1 MEFEEKEKTYDD
13 FRGAGV
19 YADLL
24 LDRTFKKA
32 FDPDS
37 PNKICLIELLNAVLE
52 GEIDRPITEVQSRD
66 KEFCEGSND
75 NRATIFDLYCIDSVG
90 RRFIVEVQLARQEN
104 IVNRAI
110 YYAAQA
116 VVAQGEKGR
125 GYLYGLDP
133 VITVV
138 LMDFKAFGDDRYIR
152 RAKLRERD
160 CSDLI
165 GTLTF
170 AFVELPKFKKTLEEL
185 RTPLDWGLYALK
197 NIKSLRK
204 MPESY
209 TGTPFELLFSVA
221 ELAKLTKEEQK
232 MIDEAQKAK
241 WDAAAIR
248 DYAIKSG
255 RKEGL
260 EQGIKEGI
268 EKGIA
273 KGIER
278 GIEKGIEKGMK
289 KGVAKG
295 VKMGILEGESRK
307 AREMAKSLLEQGVPI
322 EVIAK
327 ASKLSADEIQKLE

>member
-1 MEFEEKEKTYDD
+1 MEFEEKEKTFENY
-13 FRGAGV
+13 RGAGV

-37 PNKICLIELLNAVLE
+37 PNKVCLIELLNAVLE
-52 GEIDRPITEVQSRD
+52 GEIDSPITEVHSRD
-66 KEFCEGSND
+66 KELSNGSND

-138 LMDFKAFGDDRYIR
+138 LMDFETFGDGQYVH

-160 CSDLI
+160 CSDLS

-185 RTPLDWGLYALK
+185 ETSLDRGLYALR
-197 NIKSLRK
+197 NIKNLRR
-204 MPESY
+204 MPAFY
-209 TGTPFELLFSVA
+209 AGTAFERLFSVA

-241 WDAAAIR
+241 WDAEAIR

-260 EQGIKEGI
+260 EQGFKEGVKKGVKEGIKEGI
-268 EKGIA
+268 
-273 KGIER
+273 
-278 GIEKGIEKGMK
+278 K
-289 KGVAKG
+289 KGVK
-295 VKMGILEGESRK
+295 KGILEGEKRK
-307 AREMAKSLLEQGVPI
+307 AREMAKSLREQGVSVEI
-322 EVIAK
+322 IAK
-327 ASKLSADEIQKLE
+327 AAKLSADEIQQLE

>member
-1 MEFEEKEKTYDD
+1 MEFEEKEKSFEDY
-13 FRGAGV
+13 RGAGV

-32 FDPDS
+32 FDPES
-37 PNKICLIELLNAVLE
+37 PNKVCLIELLNAVLE
-52 GEIDRPITEVQSRD
+52 GELESPITEVQSRD

-75 NRATIFDLYCIDSVG
+75 NRATIFDLYCIDSIG

-110 YYAAQA
+110 YYASQA
-116 VVAQGEKGR
+116 VVAQGERGR
-125 GYLYGLDP
+125 NYRYEIDP
-133 VITVV
+133 VITIV
-138 LMDFKAFGDDRYIR
+138 LMDFETFDDEQYVH

-160 CSDLI
+160 CSDLSE
-165 GTLTF
+165 TLTF
-170 AFVELPKFKKTLEEL
+170 AFVELPKFKKTLGEL
-185 RTPLDWGLYALK
+185 KTPLDRGLYALK
-197 NIKSLRK
+197 NIKTLRK

-241 WDAAAIR
+241 WDAEAIR

-268 EKGIA
+268 EKGI
-273 KGIER
+273 KEGVKV
-278 GIEKGIEKGMK
+278 GVK
-289 KGVAKG
+289 KGVKR
-295 VKMGILEGESRK
+295 GILEGEKRK
-307 AREMAKSLLEQGVPI
+307 AREMAKSLLEQGVSI
-322 EVIAK
+322 EIIAK
-327 ASKLSADEIQKLE
+327 ASKLSADEIQKME

>member
-1 MEFEEKEKTYDD
+1 MEFEEKEKTFENY
-13 FRGAGV
+13 RGAGV

-37 PNKICLIELLNAVLE
+37 PNKVCLIELLNAVLE
-52 GEIDRPITEVQSRD
+52 GEIDSPITEVHSRD
-66 KEFCEGSND
+66 KELSNGSND

-138 LMDFKAFGDDRYIR
+138 LMDFETFGDGRYVH

-160 CSDLI
+160 CSDLS

-185 RTPLDWGLYALK
+185 ETSLDRGLYALR
-197 NIKSLRK
+197 NIKNLRR
-204 MPESY
+204 MPAFY
-209 TGTPFELLFSVA
+209 AGTAFERLFSVA

-241 WDAAAIR
+241 WDAEAIR

-260 EQGIKEGI
+260 EQGFKEGV
-268 EKGIA
+268 
-273 KGIER
+273 
-278 GIEKGIEKGMK
+278 K
-289 KGVAKG
+289 KGVKEGVKKG
-295 VKMGILEGESRK
+295 VKEGVKKGILEGEKRK
-307 AREMAKSLLEQGVPI
+307 AREMAKSLREQGVSVEI
-322 EVIAK
+322 IAK
-327 ASKLSADEIQKLE
+327 AAKLSADEIQQLE

>member
-1 MEFEEKEKTYDD
+1 MEFEEKEKTFENY
-13 FRGAGV
+13 RGAGV

-37 PNKICLIELLNAVLE
+37 PNKVCLIELLNAVLE
-52 GEIDRPITEVQSRD
+52 GEIDSPITEVHSRD
-66 KEFCEGSND
+66 KELSNGSND

-138 LMDFKAFGDDRYIR
+138 LMDFETFGDGQYVH

-160 CSDLI
+160 CSDLS

-185 RTPLDWGLYALK
+185 ETSLDRGLYALR
-197 NIKSLRK
+197 NIKNLRR
-204 MPESY
+204 MPAFY
-209 TGTPFELLFSVA
+209 AGTAFERLFSVA

-241 WDAAAIR
+241 WDAEAIR

-260 EQGIKEGI
+260 EQGFKEGVKKGVKEGI
-268 EKGIA
+268 
-273 KGIER
+273 
-278 GIEKGIEKGMK
+278 K
-289 KGVAKG
+289 KGVK
-295 VKMGILEGESRK
+295 KGILEGEKRK
-307 AREMAKSLLEQGVPI
+307 AREMAKSLREQGVSVEI
-322 EVIAK
+322 IAK
-327 ASKLSADEIQKLE
+327 AAKLSADEIQQLE

>member
-1 MEFEEKEKTYDD
+1 MEFEEKEKTFENY
-13 FRGAGV
+13 RGAGV

-37 PNKICLIELLNAVLE
+37 PNKVCLIELLNAVLE
-52 GEIDRPITEVQSRD
+52 GEIDSPITEVHSRD
-66 KEFCEGSND
+66 KELSNGSND

-138 LMDFKAFGDDRYIR
+138 LMDFETFGDGQYVH

-160 CSDLI
+160 CSDLS

-185 RTPLDWGLYALK
+185 ETSLDRGLYALR
-197 NIKSLRK
+197 NIKNLRR
-204 MPESY
+204 MPAFY
-209 TGTPFELLFSVA
+209 AGTAFERLFSVA

-241 WDAAAIR
+241 WDAEAIR

-260 EQGIKEGI
+260 EQGFKEGV
-268 EKGIA
+268 
-273 KGIER
+273 
-278 GIEKGIEKGMK
+278 K
-289 KGVAKG
+289 KGVKEGVKEGVKKG
-295 VKMGILEGESRK
+295 VKKGILEGEKRK
-307 AREMAKSLLEQGVPI
+307 AREMAKSLREQGVSVEI
-322 EVIAK
+322 IAK
-327 ASKLSADEIQKLE
+327 AAKLSADEIQQLE

>member
-1 MEFEEKEKTYDD
+1 MEFEEKEKTFENY
-13 FRGAGV
+13 RGAGV

-37 PNKICLIELLNAVLE
+37 PNKVCLIELLNAVLE
-52 GEIDRPITEVQSRD
+52 GEIDSPITEVHSRD
-66 KEFCEGSND
+66 KELSNGSND

-125 GYLYGLDP
+125 RYLYGLDP

-138 LMDFKAFGDDRYIR
+138 LMDFETFGDGQYVH

-160 CSDLI
+160 CSDLS

-185 RTPLDWGLYALK
+185 ETSLDRGLYALR
-197 NIKSLRK
+197 NIKNLRR
-204 MPESY
+204 MPAFY
-209 TGTPFELLFSVA
+209 AGTAFERLFSVA

-241 WDAAAIR
+241 WDAEAIR

-260 EQGIKEGI
+260 EQGFKEGVKKGVKEGI
-268 EKGIA
+268 
-273 KGIER
+273 
-278 GIEKGIEKGMK
+278 K
-289 KGVAKG
+289 KGVKKG
-295 VKMGILEGESRK
+295 VKKGILEGEKRK
-307 AREMAKSLLEQGVPI
+307 AREMAKSLREQGVSVEI
-322 EVIAK
+322 IAK
-327 ASKLSADEIQKLE
+327 AAKLSADEIQQLE

>member
-1 MEFEEKEKTYDD
+1 MEFEEKEKTFENY
-13 FRGAGV
+13 RGAGV

-37 PNKICLIELLNAVLE
+37 PNKVCLIELLNAVLE
-52 GEIDRPITEVQSRD
+52 GEIDSPITEVHSRN
-66 KEFCEGSND
+66 KELSNGSND

-138 LMDFKAFGDDRYIR
+138 LMDFETFGDGQYVH

-160 CSDLI
+160 CSDLS

-185 RTPLDWGLYALK
+185 ETSLDRGLYALR
-197 NIKSLRK
+197 NIKNLRR
-204 MPESY
+204 MPAFY
-209 TGTPFELLFSVA
+209 AGTAFERLFSVA

-241 WDAAAIR
+241 WDAEAIR

-260 EQGIKEGI
+260 EQGFKEGVKEGI
-268 EKGIA
+268 
-273 KGIER
+273 
-278 GIEKGIEKGMK
+278 K
-289 KGVAKG
+289 KGVKKG
-295 VKMGILEGESRK
+295 VKKGILEGEKRK
-307 AREMAKSLLEQGVPI
+307 AREMAKSLREQGVSVEI
-322 EVIAK
+322 IAK
-327 ASKLSADEIQKLE
+327 AAKLSADEIQQLE

>member
-1 MEFEEKEKTYDD
+1 MEFEEKEKTFENY
-13 FRGAGV
+13 RGAGV

-37 PNKICLIELLNAVLE
+37 PNKVCLIELLNAVLE
-52 GEIDRPITEVQSRD
+52 GEIDSPITEVHSRD
-66 KEFCEGSND
+66 KELSNGSND

-138 LMDFKAFGDDRYIR
+138 LMDFETFGDGQYVH

-160 CSDLI
+160 CSDLS

-185 RTPLDWGLYALK
+185 ETSLDRGLYALRHIK
-197 NIKSLRK
+197 NLRR
-204 MPESY
+204 MPAFY
-209 TGTPFELLFSVA
+209 TGTAFERLFSVA

-241 WDAAAIR
+241 WDAEAIR

-260 EQGIKEGI
+260 EQGFKEGI
-268 EKGIA
+268 KKGI
-273 KGIER
+273 
-278 GIEKGIEKGMK
+278 K
-289 KGVAKG
+289 KGVEKGLEKG
-295 VKMGILEGESRK
+295 VKKGILEGENRK
-307 AREMAKSLLEQGVPI
+307 AREMAKSLLEQGVSI
-322 EVIAK
+322 EIIAK
-327 ASKLSADEIQKLE
+327 ASKLSADEIRQLE

>member
-1 MEFEEKEKTYDD
+1 MEFEEKEKTFENY
-13 FRGAGV
+13 RGAGV

-37 PNKICLIELLNAVLE
+37 PNKVCLIELLNAVLE
-52 GEIDRPITEVQSRD
+52 GEIDSPITEVHSRD
-66 KEFCEGSND
+66 KELSNGSND

-133 VITVV
+133 MITVV
-138 LMDFKAFGDDRYIR
+138 LMDFETFGDGQYVH

-160 CSDLI
+160 CSDLS

-185 RTPLDWGLYALK
+185 ETSLDRGLYALR
-197 NIKSLRK
+197 NIKNLRR
-204 MPESY
+204 MPAFY
-209 TGTPFELLFSVA
+209 AGTAFERLFSVA

-241 WDAAAIR
+241 WDAEAIR

-260 EQGIKEGI
+260 EQGFKEGV
-268 EKGIA
+268 
-273 KGIER
+273 
-278 GIEKGIEKGMK
+278 K
-289 KGVAKG
+289 KGVKEGVKKG
-295 VKMGILEGESRK
+295 VKEGVKKGVKKGILEGEKRK
-307 AREMAKSLLEQGVPI
+307 AREMAKSLREQGVSVEI
-322 EVIAK
+322 IAK
-327 ASKLSADEIQKLE
+327 AAKLSADEIQQLE

>member
-1 MEFEEKEKTYDD
+1 MKFEENEKTYDD

-37 PNKICLIELLNAVLE
+37 PNKVCLIELLNAVLE
-52 GEIDRPITEVQSRD
+52 GEIECPITKVQSRD

-75 NRATIFDLYCIDSVG
+75 NRATIFDLYCIDSIG
-90 RRFIVEVQLARQEN
+90 RRFIVEVQLAKQEN

-116 VVAQGEKGR
+116 VVAQGERGR
-125 GYLYGLDP
+125 NYRYEIDP
-133 VITVV
+133 VITIV
-138 LMDFKAFGDDRYIR
+138 LMDFEAFEDDRYIR
-152 RAKLRERD
+152 RAKLRDRE

-165 GTLTF
+165 GALTF
-170 AFVELPKFKKTLEEL
+170 AFVELPKFKKTLGEL
-185 RTPLDWGLYALK
+185 ETSLDRGLYALR
-197 NIKSLRK
+197 NIKNLRK
-204 MPESY
+204 MPKSY
-209 TGTPFELLFSVA
+209 AGTAFERLFSVS

-241 WDAAAIR
+241 WDAEAIR

-260 EQGIKEGI
+260 KEGV
-268 EKGIA
+268 
-273 KGIER
+273 
-278 GIEKGIEKGMK
+278 K
-289 KGVAKG
+289 KGVK
-295 VKMGILEGESRK
+295 KGILEGEKRK
-307 AREMAKSLLEQGVPI
+307 AREMAKSLREQGVSI
-322 EVIAK
+322 EIIAK
-327 ASKLSADEIQKLE
+327 ASKLSTDEIQQLE

>member
-1 MEFEEKEKTYDD
+1 MEFEEKEKTFENY
-13 FRGAGV
+13 RGAGV

-37 PNKICLIELLNAVLE
+37 PNKVCLIELLNAVLE
-52 GEIDRPITEVQSRD
+52 GEIDSPITEVHSRD
-66 KEFCEGSND
+66 KELSNGSND

-138 LMDFKAFGDDRYIR
+138 LMDFETFGDGQYVH

-160 CSDLI
+160 CSDLS

-185 RTPLDWGLYALK
+185 ETSLDRGLYALR
-197 NIKSLRK
+197 NIKNLRR
-204 MPESY
+204 MPAFYS
-209 TGTPFELLFSVA
+209 GTAFERLFSVA

-241 WDAAAIR
+241 WDAEAIR

-260 EQGIKEGI
+260 EQGFKEGV
-268 EKGIA
+268 
-273 KGIER
+273 
-278 GIEKGIEKGMK
+278 K
-289 KGVAKG
+289 KGVKEGVKKG
-295 VKMGILEGESRK
+295 VKEGVKKGILEGEKRK
-307 AREMAKSLLEQGVPI
+307 AREMAKSLREQGVSVEI
-322 EVIAK
+322 IAK
-327 ASKLSADEIQKLE
+327 AAKLSADEIQQLE

>member
-1 MEFEEKEKTYDD
+1 MEFEEKEKTFENY
-13 FRGAGV
+13 RGAGV

-37 PNKICLIELLNAVLE
+37 PNKVCLIELLNAVLE
-52 GEIDRPITEVQSRD
+52 GEIDSPITEVHSRD
-66 KEFCEGSND
+66 KELSNGSND

-138 LMDFKAFGDDRYIR
+138 LMDFETFGDGQYVH

-160 CSDLI
+160 CSDLS

-185 RTPLDWGLYALK
+185 ETSLDRGLYALR
-197 NIKSLRK
+197 NIKNLRR
-204 MPESY
+204 MPAFY
-209 TGTPFELLFSVA
+209 AGTAFERLFSVA

-241 WDAAAIR
+241 WDAEAIR

-260 EQGIKEGI
+260 EQGFKEGV
-268 EKGIA
+268 
-273 KGIER
+273 
-278 GIEKGIEKGMK
+278 K
-289 KGVAKG
+289 KGVKKG
-295 VKMGILEGESRK
+295 VKEGVKKGVKKGILEGEKRK
-307 AREMAKSLLEQGVPI
+307 AREMAKSLREQGVSVEI
-322 EVIAK
+322 IAK
-327 ASKLSADEIQKLE
+327 AAKLSADEIQQLE